1 MQCEKGIEN
10 ENAAKSEEIPSAG
23 QGAGKTRPET
33 EIQAQCFGLSVEPVK
48 SAFDDDCDDHRLFLH
63 VPVRYSALSDVSDLR
78 TDAVQLF

>member
-48 SAFDDDCDDHRLFLH
+48 SAFDDDRNDHRVF
-63 VPVRYSALSDVSDLR
+63 VYVS
-78 TDAVQLF
+78 V